1 MSSDTPEEDP
11 ANTPSGF
18 RGLGRAEVVTADELT
33 PVDAY
38 RDLLIDRL
46 TPIEPIQLAIGDALG
61 QVLAQDVSSSE
72 ALPAFANSAMDGY
85 AVKAADVVSATVEAP
100 SELRVTGEVAAGAA
114 EIPVVRDGAAVRIMT
129 GAPLPPGADS
139 VVAVETTTEADG
151 SVQVMR
157 SARRG
162 EHVRTV
168 GQDVPAGQL
177 LLRKGHR
184 LRPSDIGMLAAVG
197 QSLVEVHPAP
207 RVAILSTGDEVIR
220 ADRRP
225 EPGQIRDANGP
236 MLAALVRQAGGI
248 PQLGGVVPDDRRA
261 LREAIDNQPRGHGP
275 RARQWRHERRQVR
288 PLPGRDV
295 GHG

>member
-1 MSSDTPEEDP
+1 MRDDTTDDSD
-11 ANTPSGF
+11 ANAPSGF

-33 PVDAY
+33 PVDVY
-38 RDLLIDRL
+38 RDLLIERL
-46 TPIEPIQLAIGDALG
+46 TPIEPIQHSIGDALG

-85 AVKAADVVSATVEAP
+85 AVKATDVVSASVHTPA
-100 SELRVTGEVAAGAA
+100 ELRVTGEVAAGAA
-114 EIPVVRDGAAVRIMT
+114 EIPVVREGAAVRIMT

-151 SVQVMR
+151 TVKVMR
-157 SARRG
+157 AARRG

-207 RVAILSTGDEVIR
+207 
-220 ADRRP
+220 
-225 EPGQIRDANGP
+225 
-236 MLAALVRQAGGI
+236 AGGD
-248 PQLGGVVPDDRRA
+248 PVHR
-261 LREAIDNQPRGHGP
+261 
-275 RARQWRHERRQVR
+275 
-288 PLPGRDV
+288 
-295 GHG
+295 